1 MSNKLSVLLFQP
13 QIPPNT
19 GNIIRLCAN
28 AGSSLH
34 LIEPLGF
41 PLDDEK
47 LKRSGLDY
55 HEYVKVTTHKNW
67 HSCKN
72 YFKNRRIIVIETDG
86 EINYDKISYRVDDV
100 LLFGSETK
108 GLPREIIDEVPIRIR
123 IPMANNQR
131 SINLS
136 NAVAIVLFEAWRQ
149 LGFYGK
155 GDGK

>member
-1 MSNKLSVLLFQP
+1 MSNKLSVLLHQP

-28 AGSSLH
+28 TGVSLH

-55 HEYVKVTTHKNW
+55 HEYVKVVMHKNW
-67 HSCKN
+67 FFCKN
-72 YFKNRRIIVIETDG
+72 HFKNQRIIAIETDG
-86 EINYDKISYRVDDV
+86 ELNYDKISYNANDV

-108 GLPREIIDEVPIRIR
+108 GLPKEILDEVAIKVK
-123 IPMANNQR
+123 IPMVKNQR

-136 NAVAIVLFEAWRQ
+136 NAVAIVLFEAWKQ
-149 LGFYGK
+149 LKFQGK
-155 GDGK
+155 G